1 MSKLICYKQFTN
13 WNKSTI
19 PLALMKRHNTQ
30 EGTWAQLTI
39 YRGSMQ
45 FVIFDE
51 NGNEQQHHFDVKCQP
66 MQIQPQI
73 WHKIESVSDDIE
85 CQLSFYCR
93 EEAFFYKR
101 NGLTLPHSEVC
112 ILSQITKPCK
122 VLDLGSGRGRNSFF
136 LALQGYAVTA
146 MDINP
151 QHINAIEIVKK
162 TYDFK
167 QIKTA
172 IYDIND
178 HALTENYDIIIST
191 VVLMFLQR
199 NKIAKI
205 IEDMQNHTNVDG
217 YNLIVCAVKTDD
229 TPYEILPFNS
239 FLAPSE
245 LINYYKDWEIIKYNE
260 EPGHL
265 HKTDKFGNRIKL
277 NFATLIARKKRLNKV

>member
-1 MSKLICYKQFTN
+1 MNKLICYKQFAIWHKN
-13 WNKSTI
+13 TI
-19 PLALMKRHNTQ
+19 PLALMERHNTK

-39 YRGSMQ
+39 FRGSLQ
-45 FVIFDE
+45 FVIFGD
-51 NGNEQQHHFDVKCQP
+51 NGNEQQYHFDVNNQP
-66 MQIQPQI
+66 IQIQPQI
-73 WHKIESVSDDIE
+73 WHKIASASDDIE
-85 CQLSFYCR
+85 CQLSFYCT
-93 EEAFFYKR
+93 EDAFFYKK

-112 ILSQITKPCK
+112 ALSQITKPCK

-151 QHINAIEIVKK
+151 QHINAIEMVKK
-162 TYDFK
+162 SADIR

-178 HALTENYDIIIST
+178 HALTENYDMIIST

-205 IEDMQNHTNVDG
+205 IEDIQNHTNVGG
-217 YNLIVCAVKTDD
+217 YNLIVCAVETDN
-229 TPYEILPFNS
+229 TPYEILPFDS
-239 FLAPSE
+239 LLAPNE
-245 LINYYKDWEIIKYNE
+245 LITYYKEWEIIKYNE
-260 EPGHL
+260 DPGHL

-277 NFATLIARKKRLNKV
+277 NFATLIARNKLLNEV